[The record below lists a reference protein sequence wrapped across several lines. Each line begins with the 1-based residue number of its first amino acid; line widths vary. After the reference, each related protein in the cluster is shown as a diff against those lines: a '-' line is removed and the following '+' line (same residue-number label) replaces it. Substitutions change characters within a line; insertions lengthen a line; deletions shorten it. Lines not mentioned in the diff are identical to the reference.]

1 MTLEQVKYLRQL
13 YDDNILIFADN
24 AKFFNVN
31 AEKTH
36 IIWDDTREVV
46 HAIRTNTNYYTQSKN
61 PIQVE
66 SFPYEM
72 IQYIGTTDS
81 KEDLIAFL
89 NKLKTDNL
97 VTDEVIANIIDD
109 MTSKK
114 KKEDNKK

>member
-1 MTLEQVKYLRQL
+1 MTLEQVKYLREL

-31 AEKTH
+31 GDRTN
-36 IIWDDTREVV
+36 IVWDDAREIV
-46 HAIRTNTNYYTQSKN
+46 HAIRTNTNFYTQSKN

-81 KEDLIAFL
+81 VNDLSILL
-89 NKLKTDNL
+89 NKLKADNL
-97 VTDEVIANIIDD
+97 VTD
-109 MTSKK
+109 
-114 KKEDNKK
+114 KEITKILKDYQK

>member
-1 MTLEQVKYLRQL
+1 MTLEQVTYLREL

-36 IIWDDTREVV
+36 VIWDDSKEIV
-46 HAIRTNTNYYTQSKN
+46 HAIRTNTNYYTQNKN

-81 KEDLIAFL
+81 VEDLEAFL
-89 NKLKTDNL
+89 NKLKLGSL
-97 VTDEVIANIIDD
+97 VTDEQINDILDD
-109 MTSKK
+109 FKK
-114 KKEDNKK
+114 